1 MTQQA
6 VSLLVL
12 GQFAYAGGGG
22 AGEALSLTNV
32 LVGSMQVDITDNIN
46 LGISYHPGS
55 EATYDEYQIA
65 MRTQL
70 FQDRLTIETNDG
82 VMSNNTVS
90 GGRNASHIVGE
101 FDMYYK
107 LTEDGRLQAHFY
119 NHSNYNSNFNSFTF
133 DKRSPYTQGLGLS
146 YSKSFDKFR
155 NAFKRRSFTSPNQP
169 LLIKPTR
176 KENE

>member
-1 MTQQA
+1 
-6 VSLLVL
+6 
-12 GQFAYAGGGG
+12 
-22 AGEALSLTNV
+22 
-32 LVGSMQVDITDNIN
+32 
-46 LGISYHPGS
+46 
-55 EATYDEYQIA
+55 

-70 FQDRLTIETNDG
+70 FENRLLIETNVG
-82 VMSNNTVS
+82 VMSNNTEMGEGS
-90 GGRNASHIVGE
+90 ASNIVGE

-155 NAFKRRSFTSPNQP
+155 NAFKRRSFPTANQP
-169 LLIKPTR
+169 LLIKPTK